1 MIWILKALFEHFN
14 KGASI
19 YSCLNK
25 SRLLDLST
33 MDPLTYFGFCWVL
46 TSLDGTHTSF
56 QIDQNK
62 SLSIFA
68 LYNLTHPVSFL
79 MILPLFLKIK
89 FSHILAKLFSA
100 KDKDSIALLY
110 KIIQEYTIATERN
123 EWNTTQKTLRKKW
136 PMKTCQHIRIKA

>member
-33 MDPLTYFGFCWVL
+33 MDPLTYFGFCRVL

-68 LYNLTHPVSFL
+68 LYNPHTPSLFFDDSP
-79 MILPLFLKIK
+79 PFLKNK
-89 FSHILAKLFSA
+89 VFSHLSQIV
-100 KDKDSIALLY
+100 
-110 KIIQEYTIATERN
+110 
-123 EWNTTQKTLRKKW
+123 
-136 PMKTCQHIRIKA
+136 